1 MTSERIESLVSLIV
15 NSINGDVKSSFKLP
29 PLSGKE
35 FGLVMKKVRQANKA
49 TQIIT
54 Q

>member
-35 FGLVMKKVRQANKA
+35 FGLVMEKVRQANKV
-49 TQIIT
+49 TPIIT